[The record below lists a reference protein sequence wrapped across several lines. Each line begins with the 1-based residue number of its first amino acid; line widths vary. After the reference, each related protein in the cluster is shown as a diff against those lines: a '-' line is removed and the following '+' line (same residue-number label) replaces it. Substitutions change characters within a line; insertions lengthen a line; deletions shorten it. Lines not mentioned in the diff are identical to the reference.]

1 MKPFASMPLTNV
13 RQVSRSLVFRYQQ
26 NLPNLFCSCS
36 QHNRGYFIIII
47 FFIFACVFFRP
58 AKASAK
64 RARSARNARRGKA
77 LHALFTLALA
87 CKRQTYFRLSLLS
100 LRSDDRKF
108 VCCSQATLAF
118 ARLKNT
124 QKKKTPVAQAITPGP
139 RLKVEFMK
147 NKKQNKPTGKK
158 RRSCLFKNKT
168 CFERNEET
176 VRLADSS
183 VSVESMH
190 SLLRLLILI
199 IKI

>member
-1 MKPFASMPLTNV
+1 MPSTNLL
-13 RQVSRSLVFRYQQ
+13 QVSHSLVFRYQQ

-36 QHNRGYFIIII
+36 QHNRAISLLLFFFYFRE
-47 FFIFACVFFRP
+47 CVFFRP
-58 AKASAK
+58 AKVSAK
-64 RARSARNARRGKA
+64 RARSARNARGGKA
-77 LHALFTLALA
+77 VHTLFTLALA
-87 CKRQTYFRLSLLS
+87 CKRQTYFRSSLLS

-118 ARLKNT
+118 ARLKNA
-124 QKKKTPVAQAITPGP
+124 KKKTPVAQAITPRP

-158 RRSCLFKNKT
+158 RRSCLLKNKT

-183 VSVESMH
+183 VSVESMR